1 MYRLSYIK
9 YEEEDFDQYYQ
20 LVKHDAVMQY
30 VTGKAPTF
38 EESKQRFERILKTNR
53 QYDGLGYFKVYDSRQ
68 YIGLAKFAY
77 YQDEK
82 DFVEIGYLLFEDFWG
97 MGYGST
103 ICKDLIANAK
113 QTEFASE
120 LIALIEPGNIASR
133 KILINHGFETFFLG
147 EENNLPTEKLKLK
160 L

>member
-9 YEEEDFDQYYQ
+9 YEEEDFDQYYM
-20 LVKHDAVMQY
+20 LVKHDSVMQY
-30 VTGKAPTF
+30 VTGKAPTL
-38 EESKQRFERILKTNR
+38 EESKIRFERIIKTNLE
-53 QYDGLGYFKVYDSRQ
+53 YNGLGYFKVYDSRQ

-103 ICKDLIANAK
+103 ICKDLISNAK
-113 QTEFASE
+113 QTYFAKE
-120 LIALIEPGNIASR
+120 LIALIEPENIASR
-133 KILINHGFETFFLG
+133 KILTNNDFESFFLG
-147 EENNLPTEKLKLK
+147 EENDQPTEKLKLK